1 VRTRKIC
8 FVFGLLFGWN
18 RNFEKTKRELKP
30 KREKQKNKKKKKK
43 KEHTMARG
51 FLKNSGCYAF
61 LGGF

>member
-1 VRTRKIC
+1 
-8 FVFGLLFGWN
+8 
-18 RNFEKTKRELKP
+18 LKP

-61 LGGF
+61 LGVF